1 MLVLSN
7 LTAVSA
13 EPTDLSIPSP
23 HSSHIYSFCSD
34 LLVSRKVNVTVSA
47 ALSARGC
54 GGRVVEGGP
63 SLQFVQDITESNDYC
78 LHTVHRFSLFEELQ
92 LGPRI
97 PQHS

>member
-1 MLVLSN
+1 MLVLWN
-7 LTAVSA
+7 KTAASA

-23 HSSHIYSFCSD
+23 CSSHIHSFCSD
-34 LLVSRKVNVTVSA
+34 LLVSRKVNVVVSA

-54 GGRVVEGGP
+54 GGGG
-63 SLQFVQDITESNDYC
+63 SFLQFVQDITESNDYC
-78 LHTVHRFSLFEELQ
+78 LHTVHRFILFKELQ

>member
-1 MLVLSN
+1 M
-7 LTAVSA
+7 TAASA
-13 EPTDLSIPSP
+13 EPTDLSIPAP

-54 GGRVVEGGP
+54 GGGG
-63 SLQFVQDITESNDYC
+63 SFLQFVQDIKESNDCC
-78 LHTVHRFSLFEELQ
+78 LHTVHGFSLFKELQ
-92 LGPRI
+92 LGPGV